1 MTNPSGLLGW
11 DIFSKF
17 QQRGMC
23 CEVGPVSLS
32 TKKPLHIFP
41 RVACLLLLV
50 GWGASHKGGSCCMYP
65 TGAAFPQ
72 ELLKASQA
80 RVMQGERKESTCQA
94 RDLVLSSWPCLGWS
108 SRVGISACQLCL
120 ALLLSTDVCPW
131 GWNPPS
137 PPLPITTPF
146 PPQSMVSVAAC
157 HIPLEGRC

>member
-1 MTNPSGLLGW
+1 
-11 DIFSKF
+11 
-17 QQRGMC
+17 MC

-137 PPLPITTPF
+137 PPPPHHDSFPTSEHGLRGCLSHTTGGALLGS
-146 PPQSMVSVAAC
+146 QSPMATESGVSD
-157 HIPLEGRC
+157 G